1 MLLLFLYIVVGG
13 HIYHFECVMSSFQF
27 DHKAGKVSRC
37 PLCREHIS
45 RAPNKWYT
53 SVNVSVKSYEIPSGA
68 TCPNLVNGKK
78 STTSRGATRSN
89 ADESA
94 ANRELLEYYEGRV
107 GDLERQ
113 LEENVRSAQTAAT
126 QLQHLLSSEKQRNE
140 RFARELDARNVK
152 MTTLARSEQRV
163 NSENS
168 QLKLQVSALQEEM
181 KGFKSIKTAL
191 EVDRLATEITALQST
206 SYYRNL
212 VCDDEVDRG
221 QLVLML
227 AGMKKKYQESQDE
240 KDRLE
245 RELRVMRVERERL
258 ERLKRQSKMND
269 EKSVI
274 KTPNN
279 QAEVYES
286 ELENENQREM
296 EIKDLGM
303 MQDHRIIP
311 HHHRPSTK
319 MVPNVLPKMMKRRAT
334 SSVLDGSGKQV
345 KQIELSNGRKILFQQ

>member
-1 MLLLFLYIVVGG
+1 
-13 HIYHFECVMSSFQF
+13 MSSFQF

-78 STTSRGATRSN
+78 SITSRGATRSN

-126 QLQHLLSSEKQRNE
+126 QWQHLLSSEKQRNE

-258 ERLKRQSKMND
+258 ERLKRQSKVSD

-286 ELENENQREM
+286 ELENENEREM

-334 SSVLDGSGKQV
+334 SNVLDGSGKQV

>member
-94 ANRELLEYYEGRV
+94 SNRELLEYYEGRV

-319 MVPNVLPKMMKRRAT
+319 MVPNVLPKMMKRRGT

-345 KQIELSNGRKILFQQ
+345 KQMELSNGRKILFQQ

>member
-78 STTSRGATRSN
+78 SITSRGATRSN

-258 ERLKRQSKMND
+258 ERLKRQSKMSD

-303 MQDHRIIP
+303 MQDQRIIP
-311 HHHRPSTK
+311 HHRRPSTK
-319 MVPNVLPKMMKRRAT
+319 MVPNVLPKMMKRRGI
-334 SSVLDGSGKQV
+334 SNVLDGSGKQV
-345 KQIELSNGRKILFQQ
+345 KQMELSNGRKILFQQ